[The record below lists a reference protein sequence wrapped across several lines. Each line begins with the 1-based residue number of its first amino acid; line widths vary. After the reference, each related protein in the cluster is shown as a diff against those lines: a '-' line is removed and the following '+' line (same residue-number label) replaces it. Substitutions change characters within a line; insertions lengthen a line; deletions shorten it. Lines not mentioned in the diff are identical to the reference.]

1 MQHHRTPL
9 PGLSNHGAIMHGA
22 HASWPYGGRLTSL
35 GGKRYRYFHSYAAP
49 GTSPGWPD
57 QRESRT
63 TTGTRPLSAGVADIS
78 MRAEE
83 GLPHIKMSF
92 FKGPETRAARVSLL
106 LRPDAQGMRK
116 RTATRFG
123 LVRTDDEVRQTNHRV
138 SGIFVCYKRSTCGAR
153 SREWSHEDA
162 AFLAI
167 LFQASIYVL
176 PEKAQAR
183 EGGRR

>member
-1 MQHHRTPL
+1 MGYAPAPL
-9 PGLSNHGAIMHGA
+9 DWRQS
-22 HASWPYGGRLTSL
+22 RVTS
-35 GGKRYRYFHSYAAP
+35 
-49 GTSPGWPD
+49 
-57 QRESRT
+57 
-63 TTGTRPLSAGVADIS
+63 GTRPLSTGQADIS
-78 MRAEE
+78 MRADER
-83 GLPHIKMSF
+83 LAHIKMSF
-92 FKGPETRAARVSLL
+92 FKVSETRAARVSLL

-123 LVRTDDEVRQTNHRV
+123 LIRTDDGVRQTNHRV

-167 LFQASIYVL
+167 LFQASFYVL